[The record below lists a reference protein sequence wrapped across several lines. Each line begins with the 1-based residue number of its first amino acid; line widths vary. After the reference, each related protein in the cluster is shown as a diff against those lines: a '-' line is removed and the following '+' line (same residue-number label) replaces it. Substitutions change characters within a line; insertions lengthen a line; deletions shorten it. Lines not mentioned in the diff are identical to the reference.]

1 MNDLIEKVLKGQR
14 RAIARLISLVEND
27 VTVAQKAITKLYPL
41 TGKSHII
48 GITGPPGSGKST
60 LVYEI
65 TKVLRMREYRVGIV
79 AIDPSSPFTG
89 GALLGDRVRMM
100 DLAGDA
106 GLFIRSMA
114 SRGNLG
120 GLARTTGDV
129 VKILDAAGFD
139 IILVETVGAGQAE
152 VDIASAAHTTLVIET
167 PGMGDEIQA
176 IKAGILEIA
185 DIIVVNKM
193 DRPNADRVVRALK
206 AMLRFGKGTKST
218 AVVKNHGKVMDIE
231 EGASDSDNTG
241 NGWEVPVFETIAY
254 EGKGIDPLVDCI
266 DAHRAYLLESG
277 GWESVEWIRCRKEL
291 NQLLAAKLMT
301 QLEYSVTQDRH
312 DQLITS
318 VARRE
323 IDPYSAVDELY
334 RQVMDDD

>member
-1 MNDLIEKVLKGQR
+1 MNDLIDKVLKGQR

-27 VTVAQKAITKLYPL
+27 VTAAQKAITKLYPL

-65 TKVLRMREYRVGIV
+65 TKVLRMREYRVAIV

-89 GALLGDRVRMM
+89 GAILGDRVRMT
-100 DLAGDA
+100 DLSGDD

-114 SRGNLG
+114 SRGSLG
-120 GLARTTGDV
+120 GLAQTTGDA

-139 IILVETVGAGQAE
+139 KILIETVGAGQAE
-152 VDIASAAHTTLVIET
+152 VDIASAAHTTMVIET
-167 PGMGDEIQA
+167 PGMGDEIQT

-185 DIIVVNKM
+185 DILVVNKV

-206 AMLRFGKGTKST
+206 SMLMLGNGTSSKGM
-218 AVVKNHGKVMDIE
+218 VNYHGKVLDIKE
-231 EGASDSDNTG
+231 SDSDSDYSG
-241 NGWEVPVFETIAY
+241 NGWEVPVFETIAS
-254 EGKGIDPLVDCI
+254 EGDGIEPLVDCI
-266 DAHRAYLLESG
+266 DAHRDHLLESG
-277 GWESVEWIRCRKEL
+277 GWEVRERIRCRQEL
-291 NQLLAAKLMT
+291 NQLLTRKLMSS
-301 QLEYSVTQDRH
+301 LEYSVTREKN

-318 VARRE
+318 IARRE
-323 IDPYSAVDELY
+323 IDPYSAVDALF
-334 RQVMDDD
+334 RKVKDDG